1 MLRCLRAWAFASALG
16 VAATTGVAS
25 AADFDGKQTL
35 VCAFESVAECDL
47 DSLCETIQTGDI
59 DLPDSIQ
66 VDFKGRRL
74 RSHDGSRSSPIHST
88 DVTDAVLI
96 AQGSQNGRG
105 WSMSVDRENGHMTG
119 TIVETAG
126 AIVLAGKCEKAP

>member
-1 MLRCLRAWAFASALG
+1 VTRPLRAVALASALC
-16 VAATTGVAS
+16 VATAPVVAS
-25 AADFDGKQTL
+25 AADFDGKRTL
-35 VCAFESVAECDL
+35 VCSFESVAECDV

-74 RSHDGSRSSPIHST
+74 RSPDGQRSSPIHST
-88 DVTDAVLI
+88 DITDAVLV

-105 WSMSVDRENGHMTG
+105 WSMTVDRSNGHMTG
-119 TIVETAG
+119 TIAETAG
-126 AIVLAGKCEKAP
+126 AIVLSGKCETAP